1 MPTGSSEAH
10 TTSSMVLICCTPPPI
25 ATGVA
30 SVTSRATRAVQR
42 GRTSFMPTSSRA
54 QAISSH
60 SHCSRP
66 AIATPI
72 EAA

>member
-1 MPTGSSEAH
+1 
-10 TTSSMVLICCTPPPI
+10 MVLIDCTPPPI

-30 SVTSRATRAVQR
+30 SLTSRFTRSVKR
-42 GRTSFMPTSSRA
+42 GRTSFMLTPSRA

-60 SHCSRP
+60 SHCRRP
-66 AIATPI
+66 ATTTPV

>member
-1 MPTGSSEAH
+1 M
-10 TTSSMVLICCTPPPI
+10 

-30 SVTSRATRAVQR
+30 SFTSRATRSVQR
-42 GRTSFMPTSSRA
+42 GRTSFMLTPSRW

-60 SHCSRP
+60 SHCRIP